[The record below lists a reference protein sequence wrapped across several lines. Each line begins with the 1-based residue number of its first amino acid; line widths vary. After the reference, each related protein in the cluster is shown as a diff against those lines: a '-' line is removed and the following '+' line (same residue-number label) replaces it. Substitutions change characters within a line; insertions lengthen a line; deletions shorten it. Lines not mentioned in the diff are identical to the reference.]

1 MLKHLNAMRYVSPL
15 REGGSMPAIV
25 EGDDNRLYVLKF
37 RGAGQGR
44 KALIA
49 ELIAGE
55 VGRLLG
61 LNVPEIVLMEMDPVM
76 GQHEIDPEIQDLL
89 RFSAGLNLAMAYLPS
104 ALMFAPRVSPPP
116 DALLASQIVWFD
128 AYVMNVDRT
137 PRNSN
142 LLLWNKQFWLIDH
155 GAALYFHH
163 AWLNYQTRGRDP
175 FKLIKD
181 HVLLPMASELSVVDA
196 ESVQQL
202 NAENLRA
209 IVDSIPDDW
218 LIGESLFETAAQVRD
233 VYYNFLV
240 DRLNEPR
247 VFVEEALN
255 ARTALV

>member
-1 MLKHLNAMRYVSPL
+1 
-15 REGGSMPAIV
+15 
-25 EGDDNRLYVLKF
+25 
-37 RGAGQGR
+37 
-44 KALIA
+44 
-49 ELIAGE
+49 
-55 VGRLLG
+55 
-61 LNVPEIVLMEMDPVM
+61 
-76 GQHEIDPEIQDLL
+76 
-89 RFSAGLNLAMAYLPS
+89 
-104 ALMFAPRVSPPP
+104 
-116 DALLASQIVWFD
+116 
-128 AYVMNVDRT
+128 
-137 PRNSN
+137 
-142 LLLWNKQFWLIDH
+142 LLLWSKQFWLIDH

>member
-1 MLKHLNAMRYVSPL
+1 
-15 REGGSMPAIV
+15 MPAIV

-76 GQHEIDPEIQDLL
+76 GRHEIDPEIQDLL

-104 ALMFAPRVSPPP
+104 ALMFAPRASPPP
-116 DALLASQIVWFD
+116 DTRLASQIVWFD

-181 HVLLPMASELSVVDA
+181 HVLLPIASELSAIDA
-196 ESVQQL
+196 ESAQKL
-202 NAENLRA
+202 TAENLRA
-209 IVDSIPDDW
+209 IVDAIPDAW
-218 LIGESLFETAAQVRD
+218 LIGESLFETAAQMRD
-233 VYYNFLV
+233 AYHHFLV